1 MAPRITKLSVPVS
14 VLGEGPVWSDRD
26 ACLYFVDIVSNR
38 LQAYTPSTGQYRKWQ
53 FDTYVGSLAECK
65 SGGLILALGDRVV
78 RFDPSRGE
86 SSVEELVVLE
96 RDRPQNRLNDG
107 KVDPWGRFWV
117 GSIRRDEAAP
127 DARLWCVLPSG
138 EARLM
143 REGITVSN
151 SIAFD
156 AARERMYFADSPT
169 GLIEQA
175 TLGKSGELSAFTP
188 FARAGKGAPDGS
200 CTDREGYLWNG
211 EWGGHRI
218 CRYAPDGS
226 LDRVLDM
233 PVGRPSCCTFGGSDH
248 RTLFVTSANVGMS
261 EEELRKDPH
270 AGSLYSVELD
280 DAQGLPA
287 DVFAL

>member
-1 MAPRITKLSVPVS
+1 MHIERLDVPVS
-14 VLGEGPVWSDRD
+14 VLGEGPLWSVRD
-26 ACLYFVDIVSNR
+26 QCLYFVDIVSQR
-38 LQAYTPSTGQYRKWQ
+38 VQAYSPSTRQYRQWS
-53 FDTYVGSLAECK
+53 FDSFVGSVAECK
-65 SGGLILALGDRVV
+65 SGGLLVSLADRVV
-78 RFDPSRGE
+78 RFDPQRGE
-86 SSVEELVVLE
+86 SSVEDLVVLE

-117 GSIRRDEAAP
+117 GSVRRDETAP
-127 DARLWCVLPSG
+127 DARLWCVTPNG
-138 EARLM
+138 EARCA

-175 TLGKSGELSAFTP
+175 KLGADGELSAFQP

-200 CTDREGYLWNG
+200 CTDREGFLWNA

-233 PVGRPSCCTFGGSDH
+233 PVGRPSCCAFGGEQL
-248 RTLFVTSANVGMS
+248 RTLFVTSARVGMTDA
-261 EEELRKDPH
+261 ELAADPL
-270 AGSLYSVELD
+270 AGSLFSVELA

-287 DVFAL
+287 ELFAL